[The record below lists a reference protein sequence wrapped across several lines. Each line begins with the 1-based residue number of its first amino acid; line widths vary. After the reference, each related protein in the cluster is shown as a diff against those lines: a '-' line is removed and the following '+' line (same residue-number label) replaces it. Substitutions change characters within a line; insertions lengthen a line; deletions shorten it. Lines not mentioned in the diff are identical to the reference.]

1 MGLTIP
7 TEQTRDLE
15 NSLPGGVYNSTPP
28 TVPDGGYVPD
38 QVDVNGNKKVT
49 LAGAATGNTTVGG
62 TFTGFQNTLPWA
74 VFNTTPTVRTSGQGG
89 PLQADENGS
98 LKNRE
103 THASTAEDNPN
114 QVIASAIR
122 PLAVSTYSWTRF
134 QNLGANATLNVK
146 ATPGNVKAVHC
157 RNINAAAHYVQLHN
171 TATVPAGGAV
181 PLYTFLVPATSA
193 ITIGDTFFGEHGA
206 HFTTGIAFAFS
217 TTEATYTAATAT
229 DQMTHIMFK

>member
-1 MGLTIP
+1 MGLVTP

-15 NSLPGGVYNSTPP
+15 NSLPVGVYNTTPP
-28 TVPDGGYVPD
+28 TVT
-38 QVDVNGNKKVT
+38 NGQAAPLQIDAAANLKVT
-49 LAGAATGNTTVGG
+49 LAGAATGNTTIGG

-74 VFNTTPTVRTSGQGG
+74 LYNATPTVRTNGQGG

-103 THASTAEDNPN
+103 THASTSEDNPN
-114 QVIASAIR
+114 QVNATAVR

-146 ATPGNVKAVHC
+146 ATPGNVKAVYCH
-157 RNINAAAHYVQLHN
+157 NINAAARYVQLHN
-171 TATVPAGGAV
+171 TATTPAGGAV
-181 PLYTFLVPATSA
+181 PLYTFLVPAQSS

-217 TTEATYTAATAT
+217 TTEATYTAATAA
-229 DQMTHIMFK
+229 DQMTHIMYK